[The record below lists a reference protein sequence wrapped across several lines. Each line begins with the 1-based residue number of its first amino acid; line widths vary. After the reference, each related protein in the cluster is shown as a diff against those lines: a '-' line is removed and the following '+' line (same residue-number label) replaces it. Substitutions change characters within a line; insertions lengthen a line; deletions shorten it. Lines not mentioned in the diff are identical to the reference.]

1 MSESSSRSIRIQRV
15 LVANRGEI
23 AVRVIRTL
31 KQLGVESVL
40 AVSAADRDS
49 VGARLAD
56 RAVCIGPARSTD
68 SYLKIGTMVQAA
80 LGTGCQAVH
89 PGYGFLSERAEFA
102 AACEENGLIFIG
114 PTSAQIDQ
122 VGNKLE
128 ARRIAGEALVPTTPG
143 GPVASLDEALKLADQ
158 VGYPV
163 LIKAVAGGGGR
174 GMKRANSP
182 TELNAM
188 FELAGAEALAA
199 FGDGRVYIE
208 CYVTKGRHVEVQV
221 LGDGENVIHLGDR
234 DCSVQR
240 RYQKVIEEAP
250 APLLP
255 ERMRQELHAAAV
267 RFARHISYRSLG
279 TVEFLVDVERQ
290 RFYFLE
296 MNARIQVEHPVTE
309 LITGLDLVAEQL
321 RVAGG
326 HPLAISQKDVQQNGH
341 AIECRINAEDPAHDF
356 QPSPGRIVEA
366 HFPKGEGV
374 RVDTHMEAGAMIPP
388 YYDSMIA
395 KLIAHGPTR
404 EEALCR
410 LDAALAELRL
420 TGIKTNQQLHRDV
433 LASPEFRQGGVDTG
447 FLGRWLAAQAA
458 KPQSGSKA

>member
-1 MSESSSRSIRIQRV
+1 MSESSSGPIRIQRV

-31 KQLGVESVL
+31 RRLGIQSVL

-56 RAVCIGPARSTD
+56 RAVCVGPARSAD
-68 SYLKIGTMVQAA
+68 SYLKIGTMVEAA

-102 AACEENGLIFIG
+102 SACEKNGLIFIG
-114 PTSAQIDQ
+114 PTSMQIEQ

-128 ARRIAGEALVPTTPG
+128 ARRIAGEASVPTTPG
-143 GPVASLDEALKLADQ
+143 GPVTSLDEALRLAER

-174 GMKRANSP
+174 GMKRADTP
-182 TELNAM
+182 TELSAM
-188 FELAGAEALAA
+188 FELAGAEAHAA

-221 LGDGENVIHLGDR
+221 LGDGERVIHLGDR

-250 APLLP
+250 APHLSK
-255 ERMRQELHAAAV
+255 RMRQELHAAAV
-267 RFARHISYRSLG
+267 RFARQS
-279 TVEFLVDVERQ
+279 
-290 RFYFLE
+290 FYFLE

-309 LITGLDLVAEQL
+309 MITGLDLVAEQL
-321 RVAGG
+321 SVAEGN
-326 HPLAISQKDVQQNGH
+326 PLRISQESVPQSGH
-341 AIECRINAEDPAHDF
+341 AVECRINAEDPAHDF
-356 QPSPGRIVEA
+356 RPSPGRIVEA

-374 RVDTHMEAGAMIPP
+374 RVDTHMEAGAMISPH
-388 YYDSMIA
+388 YDSMVA

-404 EEALCR
+404 EDALLR
-410 LDAALAELRL
+410 LDAALAALRL

-433 LASPEFRQGGVDTG
+433 LASSEFREGGVDTG
-447 FLGRWLAAQAA
+447 FLGRWLAERATNVTT
-458 KPQSGSKA
+458 GHKA